1 MIRQELINPKSIV
14 VVGASNNV
22 QKPGGK
28 ILKNIIDH
36 KYQGQIFVVNP
47 GTDIVQGIKAYPSVD
62 DLPDKIDLAI
72 LAIASHLCP
81 DAVDTLANKKGVKA
95 FIIISA
101 GFGEE
106 SKEGAM
112 LEHRIVETIN
122 TVNGS
127 LIGPNCTGVFN
138 TNYAGIFTTPIPEP
152 N

>member
-36 KYQGQIFVVNP
+36 KYHGQLFVVNP
-47 GTDIVQGIKAYPSVD
+47 GTEIVQGIKSYPSVD

-81 DAVDTLANKKGVKA
+81 DAVDILANKK
-95 FIIISA
+95 
-101 GFGEE
+101 E
-106 SKEGAM
+106 
-112 LEHRIVETIN
+112 
-122 TVNGS
+122 
-127 LIGPNCTGVFN
+127 
-138 TNYAGIFTTPIPEP
+138 
-152 N
+152 